1 MIVSTI
7 NTNFWAVIP
16 ARSGSKGL
24 TNKNIRI
31 LNGIPLIG
39 HTINFAKKLKP
50 KKIFVS
56 TDSEEYSLIAKSFG
70 ASVPFLRSHQA
81 SADTAM
87 EEDILIELKIRC
99 IELDIEL
106 PDFIVWLRPTFP
118 FRSID
123 KTLTAINLLNKKIDS
138 VRLVYQD
145 DPRLYFKHGEYLVP
159 KFDDQ
164 GRSMI
169 RRQEFENHYKV
180 FHTDI
185 FWTKN
190 IDLKEKFLGTKIDH
204 VVISKYEGIDIDGIE
219 DFELA
224 DLMLKNNFKHIKEY
238 RHDK

>member
-1 MIVSTI
+1 MSIT

-24 TNKNIRI
+24 KDKNIRM

-39 HTINFAKKLKP
+39 HTINFAQKLKP

-56 TDSEEYSLIAKSFG
+56 TDSEEYASIAKSFG
-70 ASVPFLRSHQA
+70 ASVPFLRSSKA
-81 SADTAM
+81 SSDTAM
-87 EEDILIELKIRC
+87 EEDILIELKERC
-99 IELDIEL
+99 TKLDIEL

-118 FRSID
+118 FRSIE
-123 KTLTAINLLNKKIDS
+123 KTINAISLLNKKIDS

-145 DPRLYFKHGEYLVP
+145 DPRLYYQKGKYLAP
-159 KFDDQ
+159 NFNDF

-169 RRQEFENHYKV
+169 RRQEFKDHYKV

-190 IDLKEKFLGTKIDH
+190 IDQK
-204 VVISKYEGIDIDGIE
+204 
-219 DFELA
+219 
-224 DLMLKNNFKHIKEY
+224 KNS
-238 RHDK
+238 

>member
-1 MIVSTI
+1 MSTT
-7 NTNFWAVIP
+7 NTNFWVIIP

-24 TNKNIRI
+24 KNKNIKI

-39 HTINFAKKLKP
+39 HTINFAKKLTP

-56 TDSEEYSLIAKSFG
+56 TDNEEYASIAKSFG
-70 ASVPFLRSHQA
+70 ASVPFLRSNQA
-81 SADTAM
+81 SSDTAM
-87 EEDILIELKIRC
+87 EEDILIELKKRC
-99 IELDIEL
+99 LQLGIEL

-123 KTLTAINLLNKKIDS
+123 KTRNAIDLLDNKIDS

-145 DPRLYFKHGEYLVP
+145 DPRLYYRDGEYLVP
-159 KFDDQ
+159 NFNDF

-169 RRQEFENHYKV
+169 RRQEFKEHYKV

-190 IDLKEKFLGTKIDH
+190 IDLQEKFLGTKIRYS
-204 VVISKYEGIDIDGIE
+204 VISKYEGIDIDGIE

-224 DLMLKNNFKHIKEY
+224 ELMLKNNFIHIKEY